1 MKNIAMRSFATLF
14 FALSFLSF
22 VHAAE
27 IPLYPTGPSAD
38 SSFVRFINGTDRSVE
53 LTAAGSQAK
62 IELDG
67 KEPATSFYPVAAKA
81 DIKGRFASAGAT
93 ADVSVQLKPGEFV
106 SVIALND
113 GAMLKQVVVGEEPDD
128 FNALKV
134 SLSFVNVSA
143 GCAKA
148 DLQVA
153 GRSILLFE
161 NVVPEHLLRR
171 SINPV
176 RISVQLLCAGQPAGL
191 PLNLGELTA
200 GERYSVFAVPSAN
213 SSRIFLTSD
222 SVSR

>member
-1 MKNIAMRSFATLF
+1 MKNISMRSFATLF
-14 FALSFLSF
+14 FALSIVSF
-22 VHAAE
+22 VQAAE

-38 SSFVRFINGTDRSVE
+38 SSFVRFINGTDRAVD

-67 KEPATSFYPVAAKA
+67 KQPATSFFPVAAKT
-81 DIKGRFASAGAT
+81 DIKGRFSSTGAT
-93 ADVSVQLKPGEFV
+93 ADVSIKVKPGEFV

-113 GAMLKQVVVGEEPDD
+113 GAKLKQVVVGEEPDD

-148 DLQVA
+148 DLQVV

-161 NVVPEHLLRR
+161 NVMPENLVRR

-176 RISVQLLCAGQPAGL
+176 RISVQLLCAGQSVGS
-191 PLNLGELTA
+191 PLNLGELIA

-213 SSRIFLTSD
+213 GSRIFLTSD